1 MTTPTAH
8 ASISRPS
15 YHPLVVQGCA
25 LLLLLLDFFDDDEEE
40 DAIRPTTS
48 SGAAYASDPHLVD
61 SSGSAVSIIRD
72 KPKSVSFIRGFVRST
87 EGDGN
92 VEGVSKMSVGGGE

>member
-1 MTTPTAH
+1 M
-8 ASISRPS
+8 
-15 YHPLVVQGCA
+15 
-25 LLLLLLDFFDDDEEE
+25 
-40 DAIRPTTS
+40 TS

-61 SSGSAVSIIRD
+61 NNGSAVSIIRD

-92 VEGVSKMSVGGGE
+92 AEGVSKMSAGKVSECPPRVNGEAELLTLEFNIPMDNGYMFAHSRM

>member
-1 MTTPTAH
+1 MTTPTAQ

-25 LLLLLLDFFDDDEEE
+25 LLLLLLLDFFDDEE

-61 SSGSAVSIIRD
+61 SNGSAVSIIRD
-72 KPKSVSFIRGFVRST
+72 RPKSVSFIRGFVRST

-92 VEGVSKMSVGGGE
+92 VEGVSKMSVVGGE